1 MFKVR
6 KGDLTY
12 TLKDEVQLSAFL
24 NSGYELLVEE
34 EKKTRR
40 TKKED

>member
-1 MFKVR
+1 MYKVK

-12 TLKDEVQLSAFL
+12 ELKDEVQLSAFL
-24 NSGYELLVEE
+24 NSGYELVQEE